1 MGSCK
6 MSNAQETVAKEYA
19 IKLMLCKAKKKIL
32 FAEVPSDFMDCWL
45 NFLQKPFYE
54 IVSSTRN
61 NACAT
66 WKGSI
71 DRLPTTLFNEN
82 PCKDSSSGSSQLSIK
97 FTNYRNDKY
106 FASDQ
111 LQQTSC
117 SCCGKST
124 PCLRCPRCQS
134 YYFCKP
140 CSRCASCGQAI
151 INNGYTKENLIFIV
165 SNDFQF
171 YENSSI
177 KAIEL
182 INQNSITNL
191 AELSSAEVK
200 VSPSDMKHFLSS
212 LLSNSSSV
220 LQDTL
225 GDKVFCETKKKVSSR
240 PPLY

>member
-97 FTNYRNDKY
+97 FTNYNKLRVAVVVN
-106 FASDQ
+106 Q
-111 LQQTSC
+111 LRAYVARDVSRITSV
-117 SCCGKST
+117 
-124 PCLRCPRCQS
+124 
-134 YYFCKP
+134 
-140 CSRCASCGQAI
+140 
-151 INNGYTKENLIFIV
+151 N
-165 SNDFQF
+165 
-171 YENSSI
+171 
-177 KAIEL
+177 
-182 INQNSITNL
+182 
-191 AELSSAEVK
+191 
-200 VSPSDMKHFLSS
+200 H
-212 LLSNSSSV
+212 V
-220 LQDTL
+220 L
-225 GDKVFCETKKKVSSR
+225 
-240 PPLY
+240 